1 MHILSETLNRIKPS
15 ASNQA
20 SQLARELKA
29 QGKDVIA
36 LSAGEPDFDTPEHIK
51 LAALEA
57 MRRGETKYPPVSGIP
72 ALKEAVIN
80 KLRRDNQLE
89 HSPKQIIVSNG
100 AKQVIANALMATL
113 NPDDEVMIP
122 APYWVS
128 YPEMVALCGG
138 SAVILPSSAEQGF
151 KLTPETLEQ
160 AITPKTKWL
169 MFNSPSN
176 PSGAVYSRQELRA
189 LADVLLRYPHVWV
202 MTDDIYEKL
211 VYDDSEFFTLPQ
223 IEPLLAERALVIN
236 GVSKAYAM
244 TGWRVGYGAGPATLI
259 KGMETIQGQTTSG
272 VSAISQWA
280 AVAALN
286 GPQDFLAD
294 WRASFVKRRNYIVA
308 ALNDAPGLHCQVP
321 QGAFYVYPSCAG
333 VLNKT
338 TPEGKV
344 ILSDKDFTDQLLIS
358 EGIALV
364 HGNAFGVAQ
373 HFRLSYAASMT
384 ELEES
389 CKRIQRFCQS
399 LK

>member
-1 MHILSETLNRIKPS
+1 MTILSETLNRIKPS
-15 ASNQA
+15 ASNAA

-36 LSAGEPDFDTPEHIK
+36 LSAGEPDFDTPGHIK
-51 LAALEA
+51 QAALEA
-57 MRRGETKYPPVSGIP
+57 MNRGETKYPPVSGVP
-72 ALKEAVIN
+72 ALKAAIIS
-80 KLRRDNQLE
+80 KLLKDNQLE
-89 HSPKQIIVSNG
+89 YTAKQIIVSNG

-113 NPDDEVMIP
+113 NAGDEVLIP

-138 SAVILPSSAEQGF
+138 TAVTLSSSAEQGF
-151 KLTPETLEQ
+151 KLTPETLER

-176 PSGAVYSRQELRA
+176 PSGAVYNRQELRA
-189 LADVLLRYPHVWV
+189 LADVLLRHPHVWL

-223 IEPLLAERALVIN
+223 IEPRLQERSLVIN

-244 TGWRVGYGAGPATLI
+244 TGWRVGYGAGPAVLI

-272 VSAISQWA
+272 VCAIAQWA
-280 AVAALN
+280 AAAALN
-286 GPQDFLAD
+286 GPQDFLD
-294 WRASFVKRRNYIVA
+294 QWRASFVKRRDFVVA

-333 VLNKT
+333 LLNKS
-338 TPEGKV
+338 TPEGMV
-344 ILSDKDFTDQLLIS
+344 ILSDKDFTDRLLVS
-358 EGIALV
+358 EGVALV
-364 HGNAFGVAQ
+364 HGGAFGVAP
-373 HFRLSYAASMT
+373 HFRLSYAASME
-384 ELEES
+384 ELQEA
-389 CKRIQRFCQS
+389 CMRIQRFCNS